1 MRASEIIEL
10 EVFKIWRDQIS
21 KFADIRIRHREI
33 IWMNT
38 NIATSGVRPLGESS
52 SGEFPQDLNIE
63 DISPNLIDD
72 FEGKISHKI
81 NLKSPYDKENLY
93 VFITDKQLIELG
105 FKEKPPIIK
114 FKLNE
119 NKRWFIELIVI
130 ILIGVG
136 NWYFDFL
143 PTKEKQSDDKHTD
156 TPQIQDQKKQ
166 PLQDIREES
175 HQFVPID
182 STNISKYDSLHLDL
196 KD

>member
-1 MRASEIIEL
+1 MIASEIIEL

-21 KFADIRIRHREI
+21 KFADIRIKYGEI

-105 FKEKPPIIK
+105 FKDKPPIIK

-119 NKRWFIELIVI
+119 NKRFIMGTFIVI
-130 ILIGVG
+130 VIAIVG
-136 NWYFDFL
+136 WIIEANSSS
-143 PTKEKQSDDKHTD
+143 TKLRHEPIDSLQNLEKRKTHTLDTTHELNQS
-156 TPQIQDQKKQ
+156 
-166 PLQDIREES
+166 
-175 HQFVPID
+175 D
-182 STNISKYDSLHLDL
+182 STNILKTDSLYLDL

>member
-1 MRASEIIEL
+1 MIASEIIEL

-81 NLKSPYDKENLY
+81 NLEYPYDKDNLY
-93 VFITDKQLIELG
+93 VFITDEQLIELG
-105 FKEKPPIIK
+105 FKEKPK
-114 FKLNE
+114 TFWQKLIDFSLNGFWLWLE
-119 NKRWFIELIVI
+119 RIGFVIVI
-130 ILIGVG
+130 VTGIIGLFQILYLV
-136 NWYFDFL
+136 
-143 PTKEKQSDDKHTD
+143 EM
-156 TPQIQDQKKQ
+156 
-166 PLQDIREES
+166 
-175 HQFVPID
+175 
-182 STNISKYDSLHLDL
+182 
-196 KD
+196 